1 MKRFVTFSLSLILL
15 LSVLSPI
22 GIAHASALTPRYTYT
37 DVIKSELEINQ
48 ITGIAQCYG
57 FCQTNDPSY
66 YVRVE
71 VRLEQYFEDED
82 RWETVKVWRDFGDGL
97 AGNGGYWAVERG
109 FEFRVR
115 TVGHILDANNVEL
128 ETATAILTKHLN

>member
-22 GIAHASALTPRYTYT
+22 GIAHASVLTPRYTYT
-37 DVIKSELEINQ
+37 DVINSELEINQ

-57 FCQTNDPSY
+57 FCQTNDLSY

-82 RWETVKVWRDFGDGL
+82 RWETVKVWRDHGDGL

-115 TVGHILDANNVEL
+115 TVGHIFDANNVEL
-128 ETATAILTKHLN
+128 ETVTAILTKRLN